1 MKNLKNYIL
10 EGSSNVVP
18 VEALMAVL
26 KDFNPDNYND
36 MYFIDMLTMEYK
48 VSQDMAEALVRTL
61 GDAVND
67 EAVEIDPK
75 ICDDLFN
82 ADKFIKK
89 DVNSDFYLAAYKH
102 GKPTAWAVGITS
114 RRQNQKELA
123 AVLSNIQWKP
133 SKYNVIYN
141 FK

>member
-26 KDFNPDNYND
+26 KDFNPDVYND
-36 MYFIDMLTMEYK
+36 IYFIDMLTMEYK
-48 VSQDMAEALVRTL
+48 VSQDMAEALIRTL
-61 GDAVND
+61 GDAVMD

-75 ICDDLFN
+75 ICDDLFS
-82 ADKFIKK
+82 ADKIIKK
-89 DVNSDFYLAAYKH
+89 EVDSNFYLAVHKH
-102 GKPTAWAVGITS
+102 GNPTAWAVSITS
-114 RRQNQKELA
+114 RRQNQRELA
-123 AVLSNIQWKP
+123 AVLDNIQWKP
-133 SKYNVIYN
+133 SKHNVFYN